1 MAGGIH
7 LFREKL
13 VFAKLVSANISK
25 FYMFLVFEH
34 EEGEGLRRPS
44 LIFSYNLYI
53 FQLLYI
59 IKYCFY

>member
-1 MAGGIH
+1 MVGGIH

-25 FYMFLVFEH
+25 FYMFLVYEH

-44 LIFSYNLYI
+44 LIFS
-53 FQLLYI
+53 
-59 IKYCFY
+59 